1 LLILPINISKIITR
15 KIKNFNEDREVA
27 MTDFRVIV
35 DADACPKACLQI
47 IQRLATVYR
56 YEVIT
61 VASFNHQIE
70 NANHH
75 IVGNE
80 SQATD
85 MMVMNLT
92 RSGDII
98 VTQDWGLAAIILGKN
113 AKVISPSGKIFN
125 TSTIDL
131 LLEERNILAK
141 HRRSGGRTK
150 GPSKRGKDDDQKFER
165 NLLKLLTPTE

>member
-1 LLILPINISKIITR
+1 
-15 KIKNFNEDREVA
+15 

-47 IQRLATVYR
+47 IQRLSKVYH
-56 YEVIT
+56 YEVLT

-70 NANHH
+70 NPDHRV
-75 IVGNE
+75 VGNE

-92 RSGDII
+92 RPGDII

-113 AKVISPSGKIFN
+113 AQAISPSGKIFN
-125 TSTIDL
+125 PNAIDL
-131 LLEERNILAK
+131 LLEEREILAE
-141 HRRSGGRTK
+141 HRQSGGRTK
-150 GPSKRGKDDDQKFER
+150 GPSKRSHDDDQNFESNFR
-165 NLLKLLTPTE
+165 KLFTETV